1 MKLLLVLLFAVRIL
15 SAQSS
20 LEKFLS
26 VEWSIDKTTLY
37 EVYDKSVLKEEKIL
51 SYSGVTYQD
60 SLKGEFAKYL
70 FLFNSEYKLIGKAIG
85 NISESET
92 EVEYLFPILKTIAIN
107 KFGNPTS
114 ESEMMGM
121 LMLSWEEHNA
131 LNILLNRMKTKC
143 MLMILKN
150 RCR

>member
-143 MLMILKN
+143 MLMILKK
-150 RCR
+150 